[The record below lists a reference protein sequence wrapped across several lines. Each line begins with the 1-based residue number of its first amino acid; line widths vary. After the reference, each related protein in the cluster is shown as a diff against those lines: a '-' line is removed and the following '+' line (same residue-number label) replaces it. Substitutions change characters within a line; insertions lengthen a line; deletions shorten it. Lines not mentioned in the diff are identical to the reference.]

1 MGILVTLRMRRPRAL
16 SHIRA
21 RRARL
26 AGALGLGALAA
37 LVAATPA
44 AAQDLSPI
52 TSMLQSVGT
61 ALTGPLGRALGLVAL
76 AAVGVLFLMGRMNW
90 MFAASTFVGLVILF
104 GASTILAGF

>member
-1 MGILVTLRMRRPRAL
+1 MGILATLRKRHPRAL
-16 SHIRA
+16 LRLRS
-21 RRARL
+21 RRSRL
-26 AGALGLGALAA
+26 TGVVGLGALAA
-37 LVAATPA
+37 LAAATPA

>member
-1 MGILVTLRMRRPRAL
+1 MGILATLRTHRQRAL
-16 SHIRA
+16 LRSRS
-21 RRARL
+21 RQSQL
-26 AGALGLGALAA
+26 AGALGLGTIAT
-37 LVAATPA
+37 VAAVTPA